1 MWKNPRM
8 PNRPLLRLAAHDGV
22 RRLVTSTS
30 LTRRVV
36 ERFVAGE
43 TLADGIAAAARLNG
57 ERMGAILD
65 YLGENV
71 ATEAQADQA
80 AAAYLASL
88 AAIGRSGIDAHV
100 SVKLTQL
107 GLDLSFDAA
116 LARLREI
123 CAAAAT
129 ARTRVAI
136 DMENHDYTDRTIEAY
151 RIVHGEFDHT
161 VLALQAY
168 LKRTEADV
176 EGLAA
181 LRPAIRL
188 VKGAYDE
195 PKDIA
200 YGPWKTRDA
209 FRRLLKL
216 LLEHTPYTGV
226 ATHDELMIKEAIRF
240 ARRKD
245 IPSDRFEFQMLYGV
259 RRDLQERLAAEGY
272 GIRIYVP
279 FGEAWYPYL
288 MRRIAERP
296 ANLRLFAEAVL
307 RG

>member
-1 MWKNPRM
+1 VWKNPRM

-80 AAAYLASL
+80 AAAHLASL

-272 GIRIYVP
+272 GVRIYVP

>member
-1 MWKNPRM
+1 M

-80 AAAYLASL
+80 AAAHLASL

-151 RIVHGEFDHT
+151 RIAHGEFDHT

-272 GIRIYVP
+272 GVRIYVP

>member
-1 MWKNPRM
+1 M
-8 PNRPLLRLAAHDGV
+8 PNRLLLRLAALDGV
-22 RRLVTSTS
+22 RRLVTSAS
-30 LTRRVV
+30 LTRPVV

-43 TLADGIAAAARLNG
+43 TLPEAMAAAGRLKENG
-57 ERMGAILD
+57 MGAILD

-71 ATEAQADQA
+71 TSDAQADQA
-80 AAAYLASL
+80 AAAYLDSL
-88 AAIGRSGIDAHV
+88 AAIAAAGIDTHV

-116 LARLREI
+116 VARLREI
-123 CAAAAT
+123 CAAAT
-129 ARTRVAI
+129 GARTRVAI
-136 DMENHDYTDRTIEAY
+136 DMERHTYTDRTIEAY
-151 RIVHGEFDHT
+151 RIVRTEFDHP

-176 EGLAA
+176 EALAP
-181 LRPAIRL
+181 LRPAISL

-209 FRRLLKL
+209 FRRLLKP
-216 LLEHTPYTGV
+216 LLEHNPYTGV

-245 IPSDRFEFQMLYGV
+245 IPLDRFEFQMLYGV
-259 RRDLQERLAAEGY
+259 RRDLQVRLTAEGY
-272 GIRIYVP
+272 GVRVYVP
-279 FGEAWYPYL
+279 FGEAWYAYL
-288 MRRIAERP
+288 MRRMAERP